1 MNERGAIS
9 STLTIT
15 ILIVITAVGLI
26 VGHFVM
32 TANKV
37 DYASK
42 STVQSAA
49 NDFVNEVTKKGTLY
63 ATDLDNFVEKINQ
76 PYARDVEVQITEPG
90 ENPGKKPVLD
100 ISSKQGE
107 GQSTTYFDSQIKDA
121 LDTKGYYKIPNGG
134 QITVSVYQASDTMSD
149 QLTSSDK
156 YGDLIAEATATCTTD

>member
-32 TANKV
+32 TTNKV

-42 STVQSAA
+42 SAVQSAA
-49 NDFVNEVTKKGTLY
+49 NDFVTEVTKKGTLY

-100 ISSKQGE
+100 VSSKQGE

-121 LDTKGYYKIPNGG
+121 LENKGYYKIPNGG
-134 QITVSVYQASDTMSD
+134 QLTVSVRQASDTMSD

>member
-9 STLTIT
+9 SALTIT

-32 TANKV
+32 TTNKV

-100 ISSKQGE
+100 VSSKQGE